1 MLPAFIIDTTLFSI
15 VPNTNDERDECRYD
29 PVLLLSHMNKS
40 LLSNPAKRWQLVLK
54 VTPLLIPIVGVKL
67 FFHWI
72 GWEFLSVNPLFT
84 SLVAATTFLMGF
96 LITGVIADYKESE
109 KIPTEISSSIEV
121 LYDES
126 YIINKN
132 KNSQVS
138 RAFHGFLLDFTAQ
151 LNRWFYR
158 KEKTKNVIDYIS
170 AMNDYFAEFETL
182 TQANFVTR
190 MKQEQNNLR
199 KLITRIHTIRE
210 TTFVQSA
217 YTIVEA
223 LSFFLIMGMIFLKLE
238 PFYES
243 VFFVALVSLIVLY
256 MIFLIKDLDNP
267 FDYMSCD
274 ETGTEVSLKPIH
286 DLELRLKE
294 KIIRKDEPISQVHAY
309 T

>member
-1 MLPAFIIDTTLFSI
+1 MLPETHYKTPIIFNS
-15 VPNTNDERDECRYD
+15 TNDKRAYCCYD
-29 PVLLLSHMNKS
+29 DVLLLPHMNKS
-40 LLSNPAKRWQLVLK
+40 FLSTLVRRWHLALQVA
-54 VTPLLIPIVGVKL
+54 PLLIPILGVKL
-67 FFHWI
+67 FFHWME
-72 GWEFLSVNPLFT
+72 WEFLSVNPLFT

-109 KIPTEISSSIEV
+109 KIPTEIAASIEV

-126 YIINKN
+126 YIIDKN
-132 KNSQVS
+132 KNSHVS
-138 RAFHGFLLDFTAQ
+138 RAFHGFLLDFTSK
-151 LNRWFYR
+151 LNNWFYR
-158 KEKTKNVIDYIS
+158 KEKTKNVLEHIS
-170 AMNDYFAEFETL
+170 AMNEYFAEFETL

-267 FDYMSCD
+267 FDYMSHD
-274 ETGTEVSLKPIH
+274 ETATEVSLKPVH

-294 KIIRKDEPISQVHAY
+294 KILKKSELLNHLHAY

>member
-1 MLPAFIIDTTLFSI
+1 M
-15 VPNTNDERDECRYD
+15 E
-29 PVLLLSHMNKS
+29 
-40 LLSNPAKRWQLVLK
+40 
-54 VTPLLIPIVGVKL
+54 
-67 FFHWI
+67 
-72 GWEFLSVNPLFT
+72 WEFLSVNPLFT

-109 KIPTEISSSIEV
+109 KIPTEIASSIEV

-126 YIINKN
+126 YIIDRN
-132 KNSQVS
+132 KNSHVS
-138 RAFHGFLLDFTAQ
+138 RAFHGFLLSFTSK
-151 LNRWFYR
+151 LNNWFYR
-158 KEKTKNVIDYIS
+158 KEKTKNVLEHIS
-170 AMNDYFAEFETL
+170 AMNEYFAEFETL

-267 FDYMSCD
+267 FDYMSHD
-274 ETGTEVSLKPIH
+274 ETATEVSLKPLH
-286 DLELRLKE
+286 ELELRLKE
-294 KIIRKDEPISQVHAY
+294 KISKKRKLIRQVNAY

>member
-1 MLPAFIIDTTLFSI
+1 MTKAFLRTLI
-15 VPNTNDERDECRYD
+15 N
-29 PVLLLSHMNKS
+29 
-40 LLSNPAKRWQLVLK
+40 RWHLALQVA
-54 VTPLLIPIVGVKL
+54 PLLIPILGVKL
-67 FFHWI
+67 AFHWM
-72 GWEFLSVNPLFT
+72 GWEFLSLNPLFT

-96 LITGVIADYKESE
+96 LITGVMTDYKESE
-109 KIPTEISSSIEV
+109 KFPAEISSSIEV

-126 YIINKN
+126 YIIEKN
-132 KNSQVS
+132 KDS
-138 RAFHGFLLDFTAQ
+138 RVPGEFHRFLLDFTVT
-151 LNRWFYR
+151 LNSWFYR
-158 KEKTKNVIDYIS
+158 KEKTSNLLDMIS

-182 TQANFVTR
+182 TQANFVAR

-223 LSFFLIMGMIFLKLE
+223 LSFFLILGMIFLKLE

-267 FDYMSCD
+267 FDYISRD

-286 DLELRLKE
+286 DLELRLRGKPAKRVE
-294 KIIRKDEPISQVHAY
+294 LRSRANACA
-309 T
+309 